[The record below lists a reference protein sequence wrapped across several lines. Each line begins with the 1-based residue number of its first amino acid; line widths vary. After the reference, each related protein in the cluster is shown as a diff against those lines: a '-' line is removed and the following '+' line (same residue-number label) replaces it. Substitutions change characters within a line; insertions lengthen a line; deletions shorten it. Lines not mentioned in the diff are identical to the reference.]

1 MSNLVSVIMPVYQV
15 QDFVERCLRSVMN
28 QTYNELECI
37 IVNDA
42 TKDDSIEKCERLI
55 DDYEG
60 TIRFRIIHHERNRG
74 LSAARNTGTKAATGD
89 FVCYVDS
96 DDEMMP
102 DCVEKLVRA
111 ALEYPEAEMVIGNAQ
126 FFLNGH
132 KEQVSLDDG
141 MPSVIRSNQE
151 ALSLYYQQR
160 ITNGAWNKLVR
171 RAFIERHNLY
181 FKEGIIVEDILWMFY
196 VMKYVST
203 IPLVKDITYHY
214 YKRPGSI
221 MTSSGPFEFGN
232 SYSIIYEDILQHLTP
247 GREGKELSRYL
258 AGFCKCYLQ
267 HKKDMA
273 LYKELYSLYRSHCRQ
288 YGCWYSY
295 LVLLVVGI
303 IGNFGNPNGFLRQLN
318 SIRWKCKRF
327 HQWT

>member
-15 QDFVERCLRSVMN
+15 SDFVERCLRSVMN
-28 QTYNELECI
+28 QTYNDLECI

-60 TIRFRIIHHERNRG
+60 TIRFRIVHHERNRG

-111 ALEYPEAEMVIGNAQ
+111 ALEHPKAEMVIGNAQ
-126 FFLNGH
+126 FFLNGY
-132 KEQVSLDDG
+132 KERVSLDDG

-196 VMKYVST
+196 VMKYIST

-221 MTSSGPFEFGN
+221 MTSSDPIKFGN
-232 SYSIIYEDILQHLTP
+232 SYSIIYEDVLQHLTS
-247 GREGKELSRYL
+247 GRENKELSRYL

-267 HKKDMA
+267 HKKDIV
-273 LYKELYSLYRSHCRQ
+273 LYNDLYRLYRDHCRQ

-295 LVLLVVGI
+295 LVLSVVSI
-303 IGNFGNPNGFLRQLN
+303 IGSFGNPNGFLRQLN